1 MVVLLRY
8 GFCPSLLFDPSIL
21 PFDVVIEMN
30 RYVEFVFD
38 QNAWPYAYAG
48 EVRQAFM
55 PHIKDVSLE
64 ISREVS
70 QFLFEVRLTVYYF
83 MEFIELTS
91 HSQPTSK

>member
-1 MVVLLRY
+1 
-8 GFCPSLLFDPSIL
+8 
-21 PFDVVIEMN
+21 
-30 RYVEFVFD
+30 
-38 QNAWPYAYAG
+38 
-48 EVRQAFM
+48 M

-91 HSQPTSK
+91 HSQPTYQNKIQVKELLFFLIDV